1 MNWSS
6 IIQADARLINVNPK
20 EIWLYRDLIRLFVWR
35 DFISVYKQTV
45 LGPLWFIFQPMITT
59 IVYTIVFNKIAR
71 ISTNDV
77 PPFLF
82 YMVAVLPWNYFS
94 SCLTTTSNTFLSN
107 AGLFGKIYFP
117 RLIMP
122 ITVVITNLLTFCFQF
137 LIFLAVYAFYL
148 IKGAELHPNYMIM
161 LTPLFLLLMGAQAVG
176 VGMIISS
183 LTTRYKDLLF
193 VLGFGVQLWMYATP
207 VVYPLS
213 QVPEKWHWLIF
224 LNPMAAP
231 MESFRYAYFGT
242 GGCSITQ
249 LALSIFI
256 TLIIFTAGLILF
268 SRSERTFI
276 DTI

>member
-1 MNWSS
+1 MNWSNV
-6 IIQADARLINVNPK
+6 IQADAQLSNVKPK

-35 DFISVYKQTV
+35 DFVSVYKQTV
-45 LGPLWFIFQPMITT
+45 LGPLWFVFQPMITT
-59 IVYTIVFNKIAR
+59 IVYTIVFSKIAR

-82 YMVAVLPWNYFS
+82 YMVAVLPWSYFS

-122 ITVVITNLLTFCFQF
+122 ITVVISNLLTFCFQF

-148 IKGAELHPNYMIM
+148 ISGAELYPNLMIL
-161 LTPLFLLLMGAQAVG
+161 LTPLLLLLMGAQAVG

-224 LNPMAAP
+224 LNPMTAP
-231 MESFRYAYFGT
+231 MESFRYAFFGT
-242 GGCSITQ
+242 GGCSFTQ
-249 LALSIFI
+249 LALSVLI
-256 TLIIFTAGLILF
+256 TLIIFTVGLILF
-268 SRSERTFI
+268 SRAERTFI

>member
-20 EIWLYRDLIRLFVWR
+20 EIWLYRDLVRLFVWR
-35 DFISVYKQTV
+35 DFVSVYKQTV
-45 LGPLWFIFQPMITT
+45 LGPLWFVFQPLITT
-59 IVYTIVFNKIAR
+59 VVYTVVFSKIAR

-107 AGLFGKIYFP
+107 VGLFGKIYFP

-148 IKGAELHPNYMIM
+148 INGAALHPNYMIL
-161 LTPLFLLLMGAQAVG
+161 LTPFFLLLMGAQAVG

-231 MESFRYAYFGT
+231 MESFRYAFFGT
-242 GGCSITQ
+242 GRCSFAQ
-249 LALSIFI
+249 LALSILI
-256 TLIIFTAGLILF
+256 TLIIFTVGLILF